1 MTRRLTSGGWLAML
15 TLLMFVPEVRSGPA
29 VARSEPAQGARDV
42 DPATPR
48 IVVTF
53 DTPMQ
58 TDSFSVLTCDRGEL
72 PELIGIRP
80 LAFRDDRTFVLLVK
94 LKADT
99 DYAMQLNS
107 ASQQGFRAADGTPL
121 PPTVLR
127 FRTGAVQTDED
138 GGWGQPDGG
147 RNDDQ
152 RSEDSGGWGRADT
165 EDRDAVPGSGR
176 GANLPAGW
184 TLVEDPLFGTRVAV
198 PPGWSPRVRGD
209 VAYCVEPND
218 RPLVG
223 VFFVP
228 MMIKGSTQPAELADA
243 FDAML
248 RRSIPDLRTSATGA
262 PAAACIQRELTAVIT
277 GTPVTGRYR
286 AVVGRHGTC
295 FVMGYLAPRDSAAQ
309 LERTFYRI
317 LASYRYTGPR
327 LRLQPFKSAAVELRI
342 PPGWQV
348 RTSEGSGTANQDIDW
363 QVASPQVPATRA
375 FMVSPK
381 YISPNWVSDMLTG
394 QPDPQGLGIW
404 QMKGYQLANITSDE
418 QALQVAI
425 EQVLPGFEVQRQQRH
440 EAIEAALTQAFT
452 HAIQTLRGTGGDM
465 RWYVYELQGR
475 RTVNGAVL
483 NSVVF
488 VSLNSMYTPGGV
500 KGTLGMWNTQFRGF
514 EAPANRFAQLAPT
527 LDRVAS
533 SFTYTLW
540 WIQEVQKANAE
551 QARII
556 RKFWA
561 ESNRIDREM
570 WDHHMQTQDAIY
582 EMMYDNLTENHA
594 YVNRATGAIEKVP
607 AEHLERFRRADGEI
621 VSPEDVL
628 ERHIP
633 LSEARP
639 LREANADD
647 YMAFDRRVLVWP

>member
-1 MTRRLTSGGWLAML
+1 MRRRLKSGGGVAML
-15 TLLMFVPEVRSGPA
+15 ALLIFVPAVRSGPA
-29 VARSEPAQGARDV
+29 IARSDPANGARDV
-42 DPATPR
+42 DPTTSQ

-53 DTPMQ
+53 DTAMQ
-58 TDSFSVLTCDRGEL
+58 TDSFSVLASDSGEL

-80 LAFRDDRTFVLLVK
+80 LAYRDDRTFVLLVK
-94 LKADT
+94 LAADT
-99 DYAMQLNS
+99 DYAIQLNS

-127 FRTGAVQTDED
+127 FKTAATAKTDAS
-138 GGWGQPDGG
+138 GGWGQPDDGG
-147 RNDDQ
+147 TDER
-152 RSEDSGGWGRADT
+152 RSADPGWGRADT
-165 EDRDAVPGSGR
+165 NDRDAAPDDGR
-176 GANLPAGW
+176 GTTLPTGW

-218 RPLVG
+218 RSLVG
-223 VFFVP
+223 AFFVP
-228 MMIKGSTQPAELADA
+228 MMIKGRTRPAELADT

-248 RRSIPDLRTSATGA
+248 RRSIPDLQTSATGA
-262 PAAACIQRELTAVIT
+262 PAESCVQRELAAVLT

-317 LASYRYTGPR
+317 LASYRYTGPK

-348 RTSEGSGTANQDIDW
+348 QTSEGSGTANQDIDW
-363 QVASPQVPATRA
+363 QVASPQMPAARA

-418 QALQVAI
+418 EAIQMALA
-425 EQVLPGFEVQRQQRH
+425 QVLPGFEVQRQQRH

-475 RTVNGAVL
+475 RNVNGATL
-483 NSVVF
+483 HSVVF

-500 KGTLGMWNTQFRGF
+500 KGTLGMWNTQVRGF
-514 EAPANRFAQLAPT
+514 EAPADRFAQLAPT

-561 ESNRIDREM
+561 ESNRIDREI
-570 WDHHMQTQDAIY
+570 WDHKMQTQDAIY

-594 YVNRATGAIEKVP
+594 YVNRETGAIEKVP

-628 ERHIP
+628 KRHMS
-633 LSEARP
+633 LNEARP
-639 LREANADD
+639 LREAHADD